1 MSVATLEFV
10 QLEQKLRK
18 TKTEHLDFLAPE
30 LGKAYVVAISRDGCP
45 NCEEQK
51 PKLDK
56 LATEMA
62 QKHGDKVVFTR
73 VHVKYAQNSKEE
85 SARAKD
91 LFHHYFYPTNLILI
105 RSRDR
110 GVFELYRNAGP
121 EMIELE
127 KNIESAVETA
137 TMLAKED

>member
-10 QLEQKLRK
+10 QLEQKLRRAK
-18 TKTEHLDFLAPE
+18 KVHLDLLAPE
-30 LGKAYVVAISRDGCP
+30 LGKAYVVAICREGCP

-56 LATEMA
+56 LATKIV
-62 QKHGDKVVFTR
+62 QKHGDKAVFTR
-73 VHVKYAQNSKEE
+73 VHVKYAQDSKEE

-91 LFHHYFYPTNLILI
+91 VFRHYFYPTNLILV
-105 RSRDR
+105 RSRDK
-110 GVFELYRNAGP
+110 GAFELYRNAGP

-137 TMLAKED
+137 VMLAKED

>member
-10 QLEQKLRK
+10 ELEQRLRK
-18 TKTEHLDFLAPE
+18 TKKTHTDFLAPE
-30 LGKAYVVAISRDGCP
+30 LGKAYVVAICRDGCP

-56 LATEMA
+56 LAA
-62 QKHGDKVVFTR
+62 KLVQKHGDSVVFSR
-73 VHVKYAQNSKEE
+73 VHVKYAQNLKEE

-91 LFHHYFYPTNLILI
+91 VFHHYFYPTNLILI

-110 GVFELYRNAGP
+110 GAFELYRNAGP
-121 EMIELE
+121 EMTELE

-137 TMLAKED
+137 AMLAKED

>member
-10 QLEQKLRK
+10 QVEEKLRK
-18 TKTEHLDFLAPE
+18 TKTAHLDYLAPKI
-30 LGKAYVVAISRDGCP
+30 GKAYVVAICRDGCP

-56 LATEMA
+56 LATRMA
-62 QKHGDKVVFTR
+62 QKHGDKVDFAR
-73 VHVKYAQNSKEE
+73 IHVKYAQNSKEE

-91 LFHHYFYPTNLILI
+91 VFNHYFYPTNLILI

-110 GVFELYRNAGP
+110 GAFELYRNAGP

-137 TMLAKED
+137 AMLAKED

>member
-18 TKTEHLDFLAPE
+18 AKKVHLDLLAPE
-30 LGKAYVVAISRDGCP
+30 LGKAYVVAICREGCP

-51 PKLDK
+51 PKLNK
-56 LATEMA
+56 LATKIA

-91 LFHHYFYPTNLILI
+91 VFHHYFYPTNLILI
-105 RSRDR
+105 RSRDK
-110 GVFELYRNAGP
+110 GAFELYRNAGP

-137 TMLAKED
+137 AMLAKED

>member
-1 MSVATLEFV
+1 MPVATLEFV

-18 TKTEHLDFLAPE
+18 AKKVHLDILAPE
-30 LGKAYVVAISRDGCP
+30 LGKAYVVAICREGCP

-56 LATEMA
+56 LAAKIA
-62 QKHGDKVVFTR
+62 QKHGDKVVFIR
-73 VHVKYAQNSKEE
+73 VHVKYAQNSKKE

-91 LFHHYFYPTNLILI
+91 VFHHYFYPTNLILI
-105 RSRDR
+105 RSRDK
-110 GVFELYRNAGP
+110 GAFELYRNAGP
-121 EMIELE
+121 KMIELE

-137 TMLAKED
+137 AMLAKED

>member
-18 TKTEHLDFLAPE
+18 AKALHLDLLAPK
-30 LGKAYVVAISRDGCP
+30 LGKAYVVAICRDGCP

-56 LATEMA
+56 LATKIAE
-62 QKHGDKVVFTR
+62 KHGDTVIFTR

-91 LFHHYFYPTNLILI
+91 VFHHYFYPTNLILV
-105 RSRDR
+105 RSRDK
-110 GVFELYRNAGP
+110 GAFELYRNAGP

-137 TMLAKED
+137 AMLAKAD

>member
-18 TKTEHLDFLAPE
+18 TKTVHLDFLAPE
-30 LGKAYVVAISRDGCP
+30 LGKAYVFAICRDGCP

-51 PKLDK
+51 PKFDK

-62 QKHGDKVVFTR
+62 QKHGDKVVFSR
-73 VHVKYAQNSKEE
+73 VHVKYAQNLKEE

-91 LFHHYFYPTNLILI
+91 VFHHYFYPTNLILI

-110 GVFELYRNAGP
+110 GAFELYRNAGP

-137 TMLAKED
+137 AMLAKED

>member
-10 QLEQKLRK
+10 ELEQRLRK
-18 TKTEHLDFLAPE
+18 TKKTHTDFLAPE
-30 LGKAYVVAISRDGCP
+30 LGKAYVIAICRDGCP

-56 LATEMA
+56 LAA
-62 QKHGDKVVFTR
+62 KLVQKHGDSVVFSR

-110 GVFELYRNAGP
+110 GAFELYRNAGP
-121 EMIELE
+121 EMTELE

-137 TMLAKED
+137 AMLAKED

>member
-10 QLEQKLRK
+10 ELEQRLRK
-18 TKTEHLDFLAPE
+18 TKKTHTDFLAPE
-30 LGKAYVVAISRDGCP
+30 LGKAYVVAICRDGCP

-56 LATEMA
+56 LAA
-62 QKHGDKVVFTR
+62 KLVQKHGDSVVFSR
-73 VHVKYAQNSKEE
+73 VHVKYAQNLKEE
-85 SARAKD
+85 SAQAKNV
-91 LFHHYFYPTNLILI
+91 FHHYFYPTNLILI

-110 GVFELYRNAGP
+110 GAFELYRNAGP
-121 EMIELE
+121 EMTELE

-137 TMLAKED
+137 AMLAKED